1 MTPQKM
7 RIQRVEEWDF
17 DVIPSEDPEDDD
29 EDMEEPKKETWL
41 FGVLQCDTGERDVR
55 PSPYEERMR
64 QYDEACRLEGLDKP
78 VWPTICS
85 NCGVYPYGP
94 YGEEEQCNCSD

>member
-1 MTPQKM
+1 M
-7 RIQRVEEWDF
+7 EEWDF
-17 DVIPSEDPEDDD
+17 DVIPSEVPMDDD
-29 EDMEEPKKETWL
+29 EDMEEL
-41 FGVLQCDTGERDVR
+41 LQCDTGDRGVKL
-55 PSPYEERMR
+55 SPYEERMR
-64 QYDEACRLEGLDKP
+64 QYDEACRQEGLKKP